1 MYYKFKLSYSENYDH
16 ISLPMI
22 NHFFFHINSRLR
34 IIQFVAIAF
43 SVVLILLIPSVPKT
57 YAHAFVIRSDPSPS
71 QSLSIPPSK
80 VDVYFSEPVDLRYS
94 KLIVLDSNGK
104 QVDNKDIQNIN
115 NDQTSL
121 TVTLPAGLKDGVY
134 TISTKVLSQTD
145 GHVTDN
151 AFVFG
156 IGESTVLP
164 ISSKNGG
171 SANNPA
177 FSQLYIPEAIARFPA
192 LVGQVMIVGAAFATL
207 WLWRPISKISWMK
220 DSFQQT
226 RNRIDRNLIILTI
239 IGSIILVSSDFAIIY
254 VQANSIN
261 IGIGEAIATKF
272 GNVWIVRSMLSL
284 ILLAISL
291 FIYTRR
297 LKKSD
302 DLLST
307 SKKQVI
313 SILAIGIMTL
323 VTTSLIGHG
332 AANGQILP
340 ITTDFIH
347 NLAASVWIGGV
358 IYLAFIVVPILRR
371 STSLEDYVKV
381 SLLSLL
387 IPRFSTIPVV
397 ILGIIIVTGPLLLY
411 ILESNIALTL
421 ASVYGKALIVKLSL
435 AAIMIGIGA
444 YNQMIIYRQAYNNVS
459 VLATR
464 TTKSSSSSSVN
475 NGNSYRD
482 SNNIWRKVR
491 RSLLRNHHDDNNNN
505 SSLTQ
510 TSYIISRFSKST
522 KAEAIV
528 GIALLAAV
536 AVLVNTGL
544 PANEFQNQLKQQSA
558 AATTITLPSTLGA
571 ANNQQQ
577 GFISTKFL
585 EADNSSSSI
594 RAILSIDPFTPGNN
608 IFKISYLDS
617 NKKPLDIRSVQ
628 LKYTQTE
635 NGIGPIKVDAQKV
648 SKGVFS
654 ASAAFGIPG
663 PWNLQIEAVQGKA
676 NTLNLITSY
685 DLLVKPK
692 LSQLTFNVQEFKISN
707 TNSTTAQPL
716 YPLYDKSR
724 NVIWVG
730 DTVIDSGKML
740 EFNLNSDKYIQ
751 HKITGTSIITRMALD
766 SHNQLWFLDPLLK
779 NLGQYSPETETSK
792 IYKIP
797 TQGIPSSIAIDSAD
811 NIWLTSSHTND
822 ILRFDIQTKN
832 FTILKLPS
840 TTIVADPIDITIDRS
855 SGQIWVAELA
865 GKLANIDPTKSYK
878 VTEYAPTTT
887 GNKNSTLKSPTALLV
902 DTTTGN
908 IFISEH
914 DGQAVSVFNPILKTF
929 NQFPILNKNGLPFGM
944 AMDNYGNLWVAEH
957 IVNKIAVIDPQTGV
971 SKEAT
976 IPTQNPFVQW
986 ITSDSKGNIWFAEQ
1000 QGNSLGVIT
1009 VNSNPLQPGS
1019 AVIQQRSNVNG
1030 NNQSNSSNNTIPKL
1044 SFNYADIVGPSF
1056 AAGIIVSTLFY
1067 AKAVIDLK
1075 KSVVKLAAHH

>member
-1 MYYKFKLSYSENYDH
+1 
-16 ISLPMI
+16 MI
-22 NHFFFHINSRLR
+22 NHFFHINSRIP
-34 IIQFVAIAF
+34 IIQLVAIAF
-43 SVVLILLIPSVPKT
+43 SILLILLIPGVPKS
-57 YAHAFVIRSDPSPS
+57 YAHAFVIKSDPSPS

-94 KLIVLDSNGK
+94 KLIVLDANGK

-121 TVTLPAGLKDGVY
+121 TVTLPPGLKDGVY
-134 TISTKVLSQTD
+134 TISTKVLSQVD

-156 IGESTVLP
+156 IGESPVLP

-171 SANNPA
+171 SANPA
-177 FSQLYIPEAIARFPA
+177 SSSQLYIPEAIARFPA
-192 LVGQVMIVGAAFATL
+192 LVGQVMIVGAVFATL
-207 WLWRPISKISWMK
+207 WLWRPISKISWLK

-226 RNRIDRNLIILTI
+226 RNRIDRNLIILII

-261 IGIGEAIATKF
+261 VGIGEAIATKF
-272 GNVWIVRSMLSL
+272 GNVWIVRSILSL

-297 LKKSD
+297 LKKSN

-332 AANGQILP
+332 AANGQTLP

-371 STSLEDYVKV
+371 STSLEDHVKV

-397 ILGIIIVTGPLLLY
+397 ILGIIVVTGPLLLY

-421 ASVYGKALIVKLSL
+421 ASVYGKILIVKLSL
-435 AAIMIGIGA
+435 AATMIGIGA

-464 TTKSSSSSSVN
+464 TTKSSSSSSSSSSSVN
-475 NGNSYRD
+475 NSNAYRG
-482 SNNIWRKVR
+482 SNNILRKVR
-491 RSLLRNHHDDNNNN
+491 RSLQRNHPNENN
-505 SSLTQ
+505 SNLSQ
-510 TSYIISRFSKST
+510 TSYILSRFSKST

-528 GIALLAAV
+528 GIALVAAV

-544 PANEFQNQLKQQSA
+544 PGNEFQNQLRQQSA
-558 AATTITLPSTLGA
+558 AATILPSTLGA
-571 ANNQQQ
+571 ATNQQQ

-585 EADNSSSSI
+585 EADNSSSSS

-707 TNSTTAQPL
+707 TNSTTTAQPL

-797 TQGIPSSIAIDSAD
+797 TQGIPSSVAIDSAD

-822 ILRFDIQTKN
+822 ILRFDAQTKN
-832 FTILKLPS
+832 FTILKLP
-840 TTIVADPIDITIDRS
+840 TTIVADPIDITIDQS

-929 NQFPILNKNGLPFGM
+929 NRFPILNKNGLPFGM

-957 IVNKIAVIDPQTGV
+957 TVNKIAVIDPQTGA

-976 IPTQNPFVQW
+976 IPTQNPFIQW

-1044 SFNYADIVGPSF
+1044 SFSYPDIVGPSF

-1075 KSVVKLAAHH
+1075 KSVAKLAAHH

>member
-121 TVTLPAGLKDGVY
+121 TGTLPPGLKDGAY
-134 TISTKVLSQTD
+134 TISTKVLSQVD

-156 IGESTVLP
+156 IGESPVLP

-171 SANNPA
+171 SANPA
-177 FSQLYIPEAIARFPA
+177 SSSQLYIPEAIARFPA
-192 LVGQVMIVGAAFATL
+192 LVGQVMIVGAVFATL
-207 WLWRPISKISWMK
+207 WLWRPISKISWLK

-284 ILLAISL
+284 ILLAMSL
-291 FIYTRR
+291 FIYTGR

-397 ILGIIIVTGPLLLY
+397 
-411 ILESNIALTL
+411 
-421 ASVYGKALIVKLSL
+421 
-435 AAIMIGIGA
+435 MIGIGA
-444 YNQMIIYRQAYNNVS
+444 YNQTIIYRQAYNNVS

-558 AATTITLPSTLGA
+558 AATTPITLPSTLGVA
-571 ANNQQQ
+571 TNQKQ

-585 EADNSSSSI
+585 EADNSSSI

-676 NTLNLITSY
+676 NTLNLITCY

-840 TTIVADPIDITIDRS
+840 TTIAADPIDITIDRS

-914 DGQAVSVFNPILKTF
+914 DGQAVSV
-929 NQFPILNKNGLPFGM
+929 
-944 AMDNYGNLWVAEH
+944 
-957 IVNKIAVIDPQTGV
+957 
-971 SKEAT
+971 S
-976 IPTQNPFVQW
+976 
-986 ITSDSKGNIWFAEQ
+986 
-1000 QGNSLGVIT
+1000 
-1009 VNSNPLQPGS
+1009 
-1019 AVIQQRSNVNG
+1019 
-1030 NNQSNSSNNTIPKL
+1030 
-1044 SFNYADIVGPSF
+1044 
-1056 AAGIIVSTLFY
+1056 
-1067 AKAVIDLK
+1067 
-1075 KSVVKLAAHH
+1075 